1 MSLVF
6 LLLNILFIPYYISP
20 YVFHHNII
28 LNITS
33 TLYWYNYPSHSI
45 LLYADKFAI
54 AYGMYKSF
62 ILSIHIGVY
71 FTMFSLSLAIT
82 GFYFYNLSNTIKEW
96 SILGH
101 SIFHILY
108 HMVNYSMLYIVY
120 SPSTSF
126 NFATIS

>member
-6 LLLNILFIPYYISP
+6 LVLNTLFIPYYVSP
-20 YVFHHNII
+20 YIFHHNII

-33 TLYWYNYPSHSI
+33 TLYWYNYNYSSYPI
-45 LLYADKFAI
+45 LLYMDKLAI

-62 ILSIHIGVY
+62 VLSINIGVY
-71 FTMFSLSLAIT
+71 FTMFSLLMKIT
-82 GFYFYNLSNTIKEW
+82 GFYFYNLSNTKKEW

-108 HMVNYSMLYIVY
+108 HIVNYSMLYVY
-120 SPSTSF
+120 HSSFSP
-126 NFATIS
+126 